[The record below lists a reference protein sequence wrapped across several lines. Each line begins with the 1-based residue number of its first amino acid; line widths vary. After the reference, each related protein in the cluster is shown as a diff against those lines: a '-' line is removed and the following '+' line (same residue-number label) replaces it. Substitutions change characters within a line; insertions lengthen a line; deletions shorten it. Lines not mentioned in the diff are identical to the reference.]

1 MVVLRSIVVWLLAA
15 CVVSGAPSLAHG
27 QTAPVPDAGAQG
39 YPASY
44 FAPFNPVTA
53 EDMVRRTPGFTLSDG
68 QDRRGFAAS
77 AGNVLINGDRPSSKV
92 LISEQ
97 LSRISARDVERIDV
111 IAGGGAADAGGH
123 ALIVDVRLRPRQ
135 KGATNTFVLQ
145 AGLLEPGWTVN
156 PIAIASSAFRLGQA
170 DISLSLQAQPARRGR
185 IEYEKVTTDPSGAPR
200 ELGPEYL
207 QGTYYEYKLNGRA
220 TWRPTPRDTLNASLQ
235 VTPTR
240 EGRHTYSEVFSP
252 GGARIRIE
260 DSLVRGDPA
269 LALEMG
275 GDWERQLSSRTSVKL
290 LALATQR
297 DKGSDERYTTLPTT
311 GLGRSTFIRRE
322 SESGEYIGRA
332 IWSFSPKSGRNL
344 EAGAEV
350 AFNFLESGLDIDVD
364 VGRGRQPTV
373 LPVANTKVEEVRG
386 EVFLTQT
393 SNPTAQL
400 RIEKGVVVETSRIT
414 QSGDANQ
421 ERSFTF
427 VKPRL
432 VATWTPSPR
441 EQVRLRLERDVA
453 QLDFNEFAS
462 AVSLFDGTVDLGNPN
477 LEPERTW
484 RAQLDWERRFG
495 AKAVLTL
502 SAFYERV
509 EAVQDQIPVRS
520 QFDAPGNLG
529 DGWRAGGRIDALL
542 PLDSFGLPRGELRLR
557 GLAQDTRVD
566 DPLTGQPRRFA
577 GETHWRYSIDLR
589 QPLPNQNLAW
599 GALWERADE
608 VEVFRVREQRST
620 EWDRGNLDLYVETT
634 AIRGLVIRLTAADIL
649 LPEEVRERRF
659 FLPDRS
665 QPTHLSGL
673 ETRRAIGGFGT
684 RSYTLRISGRF

>member
-1 MVVLRSIVVWLLAA
+1 MVAHRSIAISLLVA
-15 CVVSGAPSLAHG
+15 CVVSGAPGLARG
-27 QTAPVPDAGAQG
+27 QTSPDPDARAQS
-39 YPASY
+39 YPAGY
-44 FAPFNPVTA
+44 FSPFNPVTA
-53 EDMVRRTPGFTLSDG
+53 EDMVRRIPGFTLTDG

-97 LSRISARDVERIDV
+97 LSRISARDVERVDV
-111 IAGGGAADAGGH
+111 IAGGGAADGGGH

-135 KGATNTFVLQ
+135 AGATNTFVLQ

-156 PIAIASSAFRLGQA
+156 PIAIATSAFRIGQA
-170 DISLSLQAQPARRGR
+170 DIGLSIQAQPARRGR
-185 IEYEKVTTDPSGAPR
+185 IEYEKVTTDPRGAPR
-200 ELGPEYL
+200 EFGPEYL
-207 QGTYYEYKLNGRA
+207 QGAYYEYKLNGRV

-240 EGRHTYSEVFSP
+240 EGRHTYSEVFAP
-252 GGARIRIE
+252 GGSRIRTE

-275 GDWERQLSSRTSVKL
+275 GDWEHQLTSRTSIKL
-290 LALATQR
+290 LVLGARR
-297 DKGSDERYTTLPTT
+297 DKGSNERYATLPST

-332 IWSFSPKSGRNL
+332 IWSFSPTPGRNF
-344 EAGAEV
+344 EAGAEA

-373 LPVANTKVEEVRG
+373 LPVANTEVEEVRG
-386 EVFLTQT
+386 ELFLTET
-393 SNPTAQL
+393 SNPTERL
-400 RIEKGVVVETSRIT
+400 RIERGIVIETSRIT

-502 SAFYERV
+502 SAFYEHV

-542 PLDSFGLPRGELRLR
+542 PLDSVGLTRGELRLR
-557 GLAQDTRVD
+557 GLARETRVD

-577 GETHWRYSIDLR
+577 NETHWSYSIDLR
-589 QPLPNQNLAW
+589 QPLPNQSLAW
-599 GALWERADE
+599 GALWERAEE
-608 VEVFRVREQRST
+608 VDVFRVREQRST
-620 EWDRGNLDLYVETT
+620 VWDRGSLDLYVETT
-634 AIRGLVIRLTAADIL
+634 AIPGLVIRLTAADIL

-665 QPTHLSGL
+665 LPSNLSGI
-673 ETRRAIGGFGT
+673 ETRRATGGFGT

>member
-1 MVVLRSIVVWLLAA
+1 MVALRSMGIWLVVA
-15 CVVSGAPSLAHG
+15 CVVSGVPGLARGQTSPEPTTGAPS
-27 QTAPVPDAGAQG
+27 

-44 FAPFNPVTA
+44 FTPFNPVTA

-77 AGNVLINGDRPSSKV
+77 AGNVLINGERPSSKV

-111 IAGGGAADAGGH
+111 LAGGGAADAGGH

-185 IEYEKVTTDPSGAPR
+185 IEYEKVTANLSGAPR

-275 GDWERQLSSRTSVKL
+275 GDWEHQLSSRTSIKL

-297 DKGSDERYTTLPTT
+297 DKGSDERYTTLPSV
-311 GLGRSTFIRRE
+311 GPGRSTFIRRE

-332 IWSFSPKSGRNL
+332 IWSHSPSPGRNL

-350 AFNFLESGLDIDVD
+350 AFNFLKSGLDIDVD
-364 VGRGRQPTV
+364 AGRGRQPTV
-373 LPVANTKVEEVRG
+373 LPVANTEVEEVRG

-400 RIEKGVVVETSRIT
+400 RIEKGVVIETSRIT

-495 AKAVLTL
+495 PKAVLTL
-502 SAFYERV
+502 TAFYEHV

-542 PLDSFGLPRGELRLR
+542 PLDSVGLTRGELRLR
-557 GLAQDTRVD
+557 GLARETRVD

-577 GETHWRYSIDLR
+577 GETHWSYSIDLR

-620 EWDRGNLDLYVETT
+620 VWDRGNLDLYVETT
-634 AIRGLVIRLTAADIL
+634 AIPGVVIRLTAADIL

-665 QPTHLSGL
+665 QASNLSGI
-673 ETRRAIGGFGT
+673 ETRRGIGGFGT